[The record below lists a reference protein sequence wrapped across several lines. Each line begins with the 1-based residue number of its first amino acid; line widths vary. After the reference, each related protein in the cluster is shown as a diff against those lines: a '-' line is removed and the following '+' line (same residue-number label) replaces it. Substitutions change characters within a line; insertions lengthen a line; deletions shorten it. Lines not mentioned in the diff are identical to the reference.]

1 MNSTFINVFITFQKE
16 KDLEL
21 AARIGQQ
28 LLEQNRILEE
38 KVAALEAENKD
49 NVDSITQLKHDLQ
62 FKTQLLE
69 LYNES
74 DSTENSKAGREKRI
88 L

>member
-1 MNSTFINVFITFQKE
+1 MVCLNLFLQKE

-28 LLEQNRILEE
+28 LLEQNRVLEE
-38 KVAALEAENKD
+38 RVAALEAENKD
-49 NVDSITQLKHDLQ
+49 NVDSITQLKHDLH

-69 LYNES
+69 LYNDT
-74 DSTENSKAGREKRI
+74 DSAENSKAGKI
-88 L
+88 